1 MGLGEIWI
9 RVYAVCV
16 IFILSA
22 INYIGV
28 KQGSMLQSLIPLGKI
43 LVIAFLIIF
52 GFIAGTQ
59 VDDHFSAGTIEDA
72 TITAENFSMRLLPVC
87 SHSAAG
93 IWWPT
98 TLRKRSTPAKPFPV
112 LSCMER

>member
-16 IFILSA
+16 ILILSA

-28 KQGSMLQSLIPLGKI
+28 KQGSMLQSLITLGKI

-59 VDDHFSAGTIEDA
+59 VDDHFSAGTIKDA
-72 TITAENFSMRLLPVC
+72 TLTAENFFLCACCRSVRIRRLAYGGLQ
-87 SHSAAG
+87 
-93 IWWPT
+93 
-98 TLRKRSTPAKPFPV
+98 L
-112 LSCMER
+112 